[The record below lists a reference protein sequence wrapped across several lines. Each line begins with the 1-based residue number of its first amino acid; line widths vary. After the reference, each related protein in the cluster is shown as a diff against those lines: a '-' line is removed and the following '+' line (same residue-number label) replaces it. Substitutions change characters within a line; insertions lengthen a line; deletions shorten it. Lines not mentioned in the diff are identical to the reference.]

1 MERRQRSSSIE
12 IMVWCKSIGGGMT
25 LLMRALATASM
36 AKSQGAQL
44 NPIHFGVQFR
54 RLCIV
59 KQIKGHVEIRS
70 LRRDN
75 GNNAS
80 FRSGRKPRQSPGT
93 RKNGPRLYARN
104 PFHAELHCCSKHHCL
119 LVWNCRQISSY
130 RVFASHGGK
139 KVLERLMA
147 CSRAFVSGNSI
158 VQGHPEHWPCS
169 PY

>member
-1 MERRQRSSSIE
+1 
-12 IMVWCKSIGGGMT
+12 
-25 LLMRALATASM
+25 MRALATASM
-36 AKSQGAQL
+36 AKSQRAQFD
-44 NPIHFGVQFR
+44 PIHFGVQFR

-59 KQIKGHVEIRS
+59 KQITGNVEIRS
-70 LRRDN
+70 SRRDN
-75 GNNAS
+75 GNNPS
-80 FRSGRKPRQSPGT
+80 FRSGRTAAPQVGPSPRQSPGT
-93 RKNGPRLYARN
+93 RKNGPRLYTRN

-139 KVLERLMA
+139 KVLARLMA